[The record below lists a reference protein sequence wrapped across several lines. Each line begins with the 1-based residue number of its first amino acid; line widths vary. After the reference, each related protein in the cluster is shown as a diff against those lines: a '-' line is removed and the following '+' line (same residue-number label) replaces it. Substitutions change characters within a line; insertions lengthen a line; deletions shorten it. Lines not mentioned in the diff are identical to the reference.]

1 MSHDRNAGGLEQTVQ
16 RLNRVLF
23 CRSFHSKLSPVGG
36 LCLMAGTAGL
46 HPSSRPNLTSTD

>member
-1 MSHDRNAGGLEQTVQ
+1 MSHDRNAGGLEKTVQ

-36 LCLMAGTAGL
+36 LREERDRRVAPIVSPKT
-46 HPSSRPNLTSTD
+46 